1 MGRAGSA
8 LAVAF
13 LGSAALCATADA
25 VTLVPIGTATYS
37 APTYVTSDPRDP
49 DRLFVTEQPGTIDVT
64 TPSGTSLF
72 LDLTDKVV
80 DGGEQGLWSMA
91 FAPDFATSG
100 LFYVAYS
107 AEGTEAIT
115 LDEYREQGTPD
126 ATEATRREVL
136 AIANNTASNN
146 HNGGQLQFGP
156 DGYLYWSVGE
166 DAIAPA
172 NAQDLGNL
180 LGKILRIDPRGALPG
195 QYTVPPDN
203 PFVGNP
209 PARPEIWIL
218 GLRNPWRFSFDR
230 LTGEMFIGDV
240 GGGSWEEVN
249 RGTRGANYGWPI
261 CEGPCTSPHPELA
274 NPVYSYSS
282 DDSPCNAIT
291 GGYIVRDS
299 NLGALYG
306 RYLFTDACTDLLRS
320 INPAAPPPT
329 DGDRSEGL
337 SANAAVSLGED
348 ACGRLYVVAQI
359 DAQVFRVEG
368 SAGGA
373 CPPDPPVA
381 PDTDPPETTLE
392 LKRKGKRSTRAKF
405 TIDSDEPGSTFECKL
420 DKGKW
425 KSCGER
431 RKVKRLDTGRHKF
444 RARATDAAG
453 NADRSPARKR
463 FKVKPR

>member
-1 MGRAGSA
+1 
-8 LAVAF
+8 
-13 LGSAALCATADA
+13 
-25 VTLVPIGTATYS
+25 
-37 APTYVTSDPRDP
+37 
-49 DRLFVTEQPGTIDVT
+49 
-64 TPSGTSLF
+64 
-72 LDLTDKVV
+72 
-80 DGGEQGLWSMA
+80 
-91 FAPDFATSG
+91 
-100 LFYVAYS
+100 
-107 AEGTEAIT
+107 
-115 LDEYREQGTPD
+115 
-126 ATEATRREVL
+126 
-136 AIANNTASNN
+136 
-146 HNGGQLQFGP
+146 
-156 DGYLYWSVGE
+156 
-166 DAIAPA
+166 
-172 NAQDLGNL
+172 
-180 LGKILRIDPRGALPG
+180 
-195 QYTVPPDN
+195 
-203 PFVGNP
+203 
-209 PARPEIWIL
+209 
-218 GLRNPWRFSFDR
+218 
-230 LTGEMFIGDV
+230 MFIGDV

-274 NPVYSYSS
+274 NPIYSYSS

-368 SAGGA
+368 SAGGV
-373 CPPDPPVA
+373 CPLVA

-431 RKVKRLDTGRHKF
+431 RKAQAPRPRQAQVPSPGNRRGRQRRPAGGEEALQGQAARLAATARRPRSS
-444 RARATDAAG
+444 RAVTVAITQSGSRVTC
-453 NADRSPARKR
+453 R
-463 FKVKPR
+463 